1 MIGDQPGG
9 AARDVSLWARIW
21 AWWKAWRRPR
31 KHFFVNTRVTI
42 FFGLVFMLDIRLIVA
57 LLIIAATLDSYTFL
71 AGQDRAKGEA
81 EIPFWL
87 SLKPAMYVWAALA
100 ILIPL
105 AAPLFQNACLPAN
118 SVWTELFGFALW
130 TVERSGGLCAY
141 TYSTYMFFV
150 EALFSMAIIIYFYFS
165 NFIAQRNIRS
175 IFFKIY
181 EKQEIKGIIEAEKK
195 TKIINPFIAAA
206 FFMLPLYLPYGD
218 PVNPGRMPNPHS
230 SFAGLVFYPILI
242 LFSPV
247 FGITIYFR
255 TYGWWRLP

>member
-1 MIGDQPGG
+1 MIGNQPGG
-9 AARDVSLWARIW
+9 AARDVSLWARFR

-42 FFGLVFMLDIRLIVA
+42 FFGLIFMLDIRLIVA

-105 AAPLFQNACLPAN
+105 AAPFFRNACLPAN

-181 EKQEIKGIIEAEKK
+181 KKQEIESIIEGEKK
-195 TKIINPFIAAA
+195 LN
-206 FFMLPLYLPYGD
+206 
-218 PVNPGRMPNPHS
+218 S
-230 SFAGLVFYPILI
+230 
-242 LFSPV
+242 
-247 FGITIYFR
+247 
-255 TYGWWRLP
+255 